1 MKLFLKFFASV
12 AVWTAVLLT
21 LLSGV
26 SIVGGQSL
34 SSVFSHLPVWGG
46 LALVLSAF
54 PAGIAVA
61 GEVFPRR
68 SVISFRMFGA
78 FAASAVTL
86 ALLTFVL
93 VGYAGPAAVRA
104 VGPKDSGAGV
114 VEPSTLT
121 IGALKAEARRAAEE
135 VESQV
140 GMDGRTMD
148 WLETNILVWHYVR
161 RLAAVAQPPLFAAI
175 GLLLGFWGLR
185 LGKRELVQ
193 VMYWATGLFLVVST
207 YLAGENSF
215 ELIVLK
221 AAGPVFFSGFFVLLI
236 PPVLVLGLAIPTVI
250 MLLTARDE
258 MAEV

>member
-1 MKLFLKFFASV
+1 MPESDQAS
-12 AVWTAVLLT
+12 LT
-21 LLSGV
+21 DSDRLGMNA
-26 SIVGGQSL
+26 
-34 SSVFSHLPVWGG
+34 
-46 LALVLSAF
+46 AL
-54 PAGIAVA
+54 
-61 GEVFPRR
+61 
-68 SVISFRMFGA
+68 
-78 FAASAVTL
+78 
-86 ALLTFVL
+86 
-93 VGYAGPAAVRA
+93 
-104 VGPKDSGAGV
+104 
-114 VEPSTLT
+114 
-121 IGALKAEARRAAEE
+121 AEARRAAEE

-148 WLETNILVWHYVR
+148 WLETNILVWHHVR

-193 VMYWATGLFLVVST
+193 FMYWATGLFLVMST